1 MLPDLPSSA
10 VRRALAAELR
20 RLREHAGMSG
30 DEVAA
35 QLGWSGS
42 KVSRIETHRTG
53 IKSADLDQLLDL
65 YDVDEARRSQ
75 LRALAAEH
83 EARGWWSAYASLF
96 TAEFI
101 AYIGLEAAASSIS
114 CWSPELIHGLLQTED
129 YARAALDVASGLPA
143 MIPPGEMQRRIDARL
158 QRQEILSQAD
168 ARKFTFVLDEAA
180 LRHRFGTS
188 EIMRAQLNQVGQ
200 VSRLPNV
207 SVRVL
212 AFARSHPIGP
222 GGFALLEF
230 AALHGTT
237 PSDVVYMEHLTRSSF
252 LEEETETFEYR
263 LAFERLLSEALDEEA
278 SRELIAS
285 IAREM
290 WT

>member
-1 MLPDLPSSA
+1 VLPDLPSSA

-20 RLREHAGMSG
+20 RLREHAGISG

-35 QLGWSGS
+35 RLGWSGS

-53 IKSADLDQLLDL
+53 IKPNDLEQLLDL
-65 YDVDEARRSQ
+65 YDVEAAQRNQ
-75 LRALAAEH
+75 LRALATEQ
-83 EARGWWSAYASLF
+83 EGRGWWSAYTSLF
-96 TAEFI
+96 SPEFI

-158 QRQEILSQAD
+158 RRQEILSQPD
-168 ARKFTFVLDEAA
+168 AGKFTFVLDEAA
-180 LRHRFGTS
+180 LRHRFGTN
-188 EIMRAQLNQVGQ
+188 EIMQAQLRQVIQ
-200 VSRLPNV
+200 LARLPNV

-230 AALHGTT
+230 APLHGTK
-237 PSDVVYMEHLTRSSF
+237 PSDIVYMEHLTRSSF
-252 LEEETETFEYR
+252 LEEEAETFEYR
-263 LAFERLLSEALDEEA
+263 LAFGRLLSEALDEEA
-278 SRELIAS
+278 SGKLIAR

-290 WT
+290 WI